1 MPVDPRQYPQAVRA
15 ALIALCGGTCYWPA
29 CPEPVVRF
37 VDGDPVSNLQ
47 IAHIRAAEDRGPRS
61 VPSMP
66 PPQRKT
72 FSNLILLCHPHHV
85 IVDKR
90 RPQDFPATTLEKW
103 KADRERGHEAA
114 LSRIG
119 DVTAEQLQD
128 VLASA
133 MKERDEIL
141 HRALGR
147 LEQSDAEAAELLRS
161 LVDEVANLRQSRYLD
176 GGVTEDFARAADH
189 LYQIYSSGAL
199 EEFARA
205 ARRLP
210 DY

>member
-1 MPVDPRQYPQAVRA
+1 
-15 ALIALCGGTCYWPA
+15 
-29 CPEPVVRF
+29 
-37 VDGDPVSNLQ
+37 
-47 IAHIRAAEDRGPRS
+47 
-61 VPSMP
+61 MP

-72 FSNLILLCHPHHV
+72 FSNLILLCFPHHV

-90 RPQDFPATTLEKW
+90 RPQEFPATTLEQW

-133 MKERDEIL
+133 IKERDEIL
-141 HRALGR
+141 HRTLER
-147 LEQSDAEAAELLRS
+147 LEQSDAEAAELLRG
-161 LVDEVANLRQSRYLD
+161 LVDEVADLRQARYLD
-176 GGVTEDFARAADH
+176 MTEDFARAAH
-189 LYQIYSSGAL
+189 QLYQMYSDGAL
-199 EEFARA
+199 EDFVDA

-210 DY
+210 EQ